1 MQGKEAPLQFLLEY
15 DVERKKGGEVD
26 LYQEHR
32 RALKICFYKFVDD
45 FATIGFTSL

>member
-1 MQGKEAPLQFLLEY
+1 MQGKEAPLQFLVEY

-32 RALKICFYKFVDD
+32 ELWKSSFLQVC
-45 FATIGFTSL
+45 